1 MTIIEEYCY
10 LCTDQKN
17 TTMTNNESARELI
30 LQILRTRMAFRQTL
44 QRVLKRHN
52 VDMTFEM
59 LQVMNCLWNEQGISQ
74 QSLAEKTA
82 KDKACLTNLINNLE
96 KKNWVIRKED
106 SSDRRNRLIFLT
118 VQGEDLALTV
128 KPLINDI
135 YTQTGIEMEV
145 SRINECTE
153 DLKRL
158 YEVLNEI

>member
-1 MTIIEEYCY
+1 
-10 LCTDQKN
+10 
-17 TTMTNNESARELI
+17 MTNNESARELI
-30 LQILRTRMAFRQTL
+30 LQILRTQMAFRQTL

-118 VQGEDLALTV
+118 IQGEELALTV

>member
-1 MTIIEEYCY
+1 
-10 LCTDQKN
+10 
-17 TTMTNNESARELI
+17 MTNNESARELI

-82 KDKACLTNLINNLE
+82 KYKACLTNLINNLE

-118 VQGEDLALTV
+118 AQGEELALTV

>member
-1 MTIIEEYCY
+1 
-10 LCTDQKN
+10 
-17 TTMTNNESARELI
+17 MTNNESARELI

-59 LQVMNCLWNEQGISQ
+59 LQVINCLWNEQGIIQ

-118 VQGEDLALTV
+118 AQGEELALTV

>member
-1 MTIIEEYCY
+1 MQRLKEY
-10 LCTDQKN
+10 DDDKQRIGARARP
-17 TTMTNNESARELI
+17 TNLTNLDGI
-30 LQILRTRMAFRQTL
+30 PPRQAV

-59 LQVMNCLWNEQGISQ
+59 LQVMNCLWNKQGISQ

-96 KKNWVIRKED
+96 KKNWVIRKEGP
-106 SSDRRNRLIFLT
+106 SDRRNRLIFLT
-118 VQGEDLALTV
+118 PQGEELALTV

-135 YTQTGIEMEV
+135 YAQTGAEMEA
-145 SRINECTE
+145 SRITECIE

-158 YEVLNEI
+158 HEVLNEI

>member
-1 MTIIEEYCY
+1 
-10 LCTDQKN
+10 
-17 TTMTNNESARELI
+17 MTNNESARELI

-118 VQGEDLALTV
+118 AQGEELALTV

-135 YTQTGIEMEV
+135 YTQTGIEMED

>member
-1 MTIIEEYCY
+1 ME
-10 LCTDQKN
+10 
-17 TTMTNNESARELI
+17 
-30 LQILRTRMAFRQTL
+30 RTRHQPAA
-44 QRVLKRHN
+44 
-52 VDMTFEM
+52 
-59 LQVMNCLWNEQGISQ
+59 
-74 QSLAEKTA
+74 LAEKTA

-118 VQGEDLALTV
+118 VQGEELALTV

>member
-1 MTIIEEYCY
+1 
-10 LCTDQKN
+10 
-17 TTMTNNESARELI
+17 MTNNESARELI
-30 LQILRTRMAFRQTL
+30 LQVLRTRMAFRQTL

-118 VQGEDLALTV
+118 AQGEELALTV

>member
-1 MTIIEEYCY
+1 
-10 LCTDQKN
+10 
-17 TTMTNNESARELI
+17 MTNNESARELI

-118 VQGEDLALTV
+118 AQGEELALTV
-128 KPLINDI
+128 KPLINEI

>member
-1 MTIIEEYCY
+1 
-10 LCTDQKN
+10 
-17 TTMTNNESARELI
+17 MTNNESARELI

-59 LQVMNCLWNEQGISQ
+59 LQVMNSLWNEQGISQ

-118 VQGEDLALTV
+118 AQGEELALTV

>member
-1 MTIIEEYCY
+1 
-10 LCTDQKN
+10 
-17 TTMTNNESARELI
+17 MTNNESARELI

-74 QSLAEKTA
+74 QSLTEKTA

-118 VQGEDLALTV
+118 AQGEELALTV

>member
-1 MTIIEEYCY
+1 
-10 LCTDQKN
+10 
-17 TTMTNNESARELI
+17 MTNNESARELI

-118 VQGEDLALTV
+118 AQGEEIALTV

-135 YTQTGIEMEV
+135 YTQTGIEMEA

>member
-1 MTIIEEYCY
+1 
-10 LCTDQKN
+10 
-17 TTMTNNESARELI
+17 MTNNESARELI

-44 QRVLKRHN
+44 QRVLKWHN

-118 VQGEDLALTV
+118 AQGEELALTV

>member
-1 MTIIEEYCY
+1 
-10 LCTDQKN
+10 
-17 TTMTNNESARELI
+17 MTNNESARELI

-52 VDMTFEM
+52 EDMTFEM
-59 LQVMNCLWNEQGISQ
+59 QQVMNCLWNEQGISQ

-118 VQGEDLALTV
+118 VQGEELALTV

-158 YEVLNEI
+158 YEALNEI

>member
-1 MTIIEEYCY
+1 
-10 LCTDQKN
+10 
-17 TTMTNNESARELI
+17 MTNNESARELI

-118 VQGEDLALTV
+118 AQGEELALTV

-135 YTQTGIEMEV
+135 YIQTGIEMEV

>member
-1 MTIIEEYCY
+1 
-10 LCTDQKN
+10 
-17 TTMTNNESARELI
+17 MTNNESARELI

-82 KDKACLTNLINNLE
+82 KDKACLINLINNLE

-118 VQGEDLALTV
+118 AQGEELALTV

-135 YTQTGIEMEV
+135 YTQTGMEMEV

>member
-1 MTIIEEYCY
+1 
-10 LCTDQKN
+10 
-17 TTMTNNESARELI
+17 MTNNESARELI

-44 QRVLKRHN
+44 QRVLKRNN

-118 VQGEDLALTV
+118 VQGEELALTV

>member
-1 MTIIEEYCY
+1 
-10 LCTDQKN
+10 
-17 TTMTNNESARELI
+17 MTNNESARELI

-118 VQGEDLALTV
+118 AQGEELALTV

-145 SRINECTE
+145 SRIDECTE

>member
-1 MTIIEEYCY
+1 
-10 LCTDQKN
+10 
-17 TTMTNNESARELI
+17 MTNNESARELI

-118 VQGEDLALTV
+118 AQGEEIALTV

>member
-1 MTIIEEYCY
+1 
-10 LCTDQKN
+10 
-17 TTMTNNESARELI
+17 MTNNESARELI

-118 VQGEDLALTV
+118 AQGEELALTV

-135 YTQTGIEMEV
+135 YTQTGIEMEI

>member
-1 MTIIEEYCY
+1 
-10 LCTDQKN
+10 
-17 TTMTNNESARELI
+17 MTNNESARELI

-118 VQGEDLALTV
+118 IQGEELALTV
-128 KPLINDI
+128 KPLINDL

>member
-1 MTIIEEYCY
+1 
-10 LCTDQKN
+10 
-17 TTMTNNESARELI
+17 MTNNESARELI
-30 LQILRTRMAFRQTL
+30 LQILRTRMVFRQTL

-59 LQVMNCLWNEQGISQ
+59 LQVMTCLWNEQGISQ

-118 VQGEDLALTV
+118 VQGEELALTV

>member
-1 MTIIEEYCY
+1 
-10 LCTDQKN
+10 
-17 TTMTNNESARELI
+17 MTNNESARELI

-118 VQGEDLALTV
+118 AQGEELALTV
-128 KPLINDI
+128 KPLINDL

>member
-1 MTIIEEYCY
+1 
-10 LCTDQKN
+10 
-17 TTMTNNESARELI
+17 MTNNESARELI

-44 QRVLKRHN
+44 QRVFKRHN

-118 VQGEDLALTV
+118 AQGEELALTV

>member
-1 MTIIEEYCY
+1 
-10 LCTDQKN
+10 
-17 TTMTNNESARELI
+17 MTNNESARELI

-106 SSDRRNRLIFLT
+106 SSERRNRLIFLT
-118 VQGEDLALTV
+118 AQGEELALTV

>member
-74 QSLAEKTA
+74 QSLSR
-82 KDKACLTNLINNLE
+82 
-96 KKNWVIRKED
+96 WQKELHSHCD
-106 SSDRRNRLIFLT
+106 YMSPGDF
-118 VQGEDLALTV
+118 E
-128 KPLINDI
+128 
-135 YTQTGIEMEV
+135 
-145 SRINECTE
+145 
-153 DLKRL
+153 RL
-158 YEVLNEI
+158 YQQATSELLAG

>member
-1 MTIIEEYCY
+1 
-10 LCTDQKN
+10 
-17 TTMTNNESARELI
+17 MTNNESARELI

-118 VQGEDLALTV
+118 AQGEEIALTV

-135 YTQTGIEMEV
+135 YTQTGMEMEV